1 MVDSVS
7 RTPCKEFL
15 FRRAELK
22 EEKSVNNNNFSITT
36 NKILRKQSH
45 IYMHTTF
52 CMYILIEVWMLVLC

>member
-22 EEKSVNNNNFSITT
+22 EEKSVNNKSFSVTT
-36 NKILRKQSH
+36 NKILINQSR

-52 CMYILIEVWMLVLC
+52 CMYILIKVWMLVLC